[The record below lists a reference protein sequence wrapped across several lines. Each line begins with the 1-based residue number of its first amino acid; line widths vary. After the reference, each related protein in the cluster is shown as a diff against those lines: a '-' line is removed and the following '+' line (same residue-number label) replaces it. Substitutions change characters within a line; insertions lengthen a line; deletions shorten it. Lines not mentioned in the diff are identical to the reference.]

1 MSAARAF
8 RLSTAVPCA
17 IVLLAS
23 GCASITG
30 SEIQNI
36 ALSTRSENGAALP
49 KADCE
54 LKNDKGQWKTVTP
67 GFVAVQRSAEDL
79 LVTCTKTGEKDGMLR
94 AISRAAGGMFGNI
107 IFGGGI
113 GALIDHNKG
122 TGYDY
127 PDSLLV
133 EMGKSS
139 VRDKQTERDELRA
152 AGNQPAAAPPAATIS
167 K

>member
-1 MSAARAF
+1 M
-8 RLSTAVPCA
+8 
-17 IVLLAS
+17 LLAS

-30 SEIQNI
+30 SEIQNV
-36 ALSTRSENGAALP
+36 ALRAKTDQGADVA

-54 LKNDKGQWKTVTP
+54 LQNDKGRWKALTP

-79 LVTCTKTGEKDGMLR
+79 LVTCTKEGHKQGMLR

-113 GALIDHNKG
+113 GAIIDHNKG

-127 PDSLLV
+127 PDSLVV
-133 EMGKSS
+133 EMGNSL
-139 VRDKQTERDELRA
+139 VRDKNDERNEQQNA
-152 AGNQPAAAPPAATIS
+152 AKPR